1 MGETMFKKRLL
12 IILTL
17 LLSIFLL
24 VSVVSAEEIANDN
37 NDVEIDGLIDSQMPT
52 EDDSLEVI
60 DLENEDN
67 LEINEETSNEEDI
80 SSDVSS
86 SKDKLSGSATSDS
99 GNQVSIP
106 DVTAYDDEEVFLTI
120 NSNYASDDYVAYN
133 LKIVD
138 SENVIVLDSDD
149 IIPGGSIENGVY
161 LGYFEPGNY
170 KLTFTDEY
178 GLTCLSNLKIL
189 RSDTST
195 TITVPNYSSYYK
207 SGKTI
212 NIKTVYS
219 SDYAPLSMKLKL
231 VFKKTGASAKTY
243 YVTTNSKGIA
253 KFKVNLGAGT
263 YKLTVTS
270 ANSSFPSNKASATV
284 KVSKLP
290 LKITVP
296 NYSSYY
302 KSGKKLAIKVI
313 NNKTKKGISVKLKF
327 VYKNAK
333 AKAKTYYVTTN
344 SKGVAKIKIPV
355 GIGKY
360 KLTVTPSSS
369 NFKANKVSKKF
380 NVNKYITFKYGSYTA
395 KLHYAKYIKLKKVYN
410 MDEDV
415 DEFLYYFVKSNKY
428 KTVKVPV
435 YKTVKVKKTKWVYK
449 DFLYSEDYWSSD
461 YSHYSTY
468 TYSDSY
474 YWNHGWTFC
483 GSYYNNYDDGHHV
496 KYYETFKKKKTYWAT
511 KKVKTG
517 KYKKVKRRVYF
528 SIEANPGKYAWLDP
542 FYNLN
547 GDRVW
552 FGKYKRIKL

>member
-1 MGETMFKKRLL
+1 MFKKRLL

-120 NSNYASDDYVAYN
+120 NSNYASDDYVTYN

-270 ANSSFPSNKASATV
+270 ANSSFPSNKATS
-284 KVSKLP
+284 
-290 LKITVP
+290 
-296 NYSSYY
+296 
-302 KSGKKLAIKVI
+302 
-313 NNKTKKGISVKLKF
+313 
-327 VYKNAK
+327 
-333 AKAKTYYVTTN
+333 
-344 SKGVAKIKIPV
+344 
-355 GIGKY
+355 
-360 KLTVTPSSS
+360 
-369 NFKANKVSKKF
+369 
-380 NVNKYITFKYGSYTA
+380 
-395 KLHYAKYIKLKKVYN
+395 
-410 MDEDV
+410 
-415 DEFLYYFVKSNKY
+415 
-428 KTVKVPV
+428 
-435 YKTVKVKKTKWVYK
+435 TVKVKKMPTKIKVTKVRTSPNTYFYLKATVKDKNNKLVNQGQVKFKLAKHTYK
-449 DFLYSEDYWSSD
+449 VKVKNGIAKVKVKFKSNLN
-461 YSHYSTY
+461 TVCKA
-468 TYSDSY
+468 
-474 YWNHGWTFC
+474 TFS
-483 GSYYNNYDDGHHV
+483 GKNY
-496 KYYETFKKKKTYWAT
+496 AT
-511 KKVKTG
+511 KFAKAKVIVKPRVIKVGQYKCIVSEKDWKKIQDSKKGITFFSKSYFTK
-517 KYKKVKRRVYF
+517 KYKKKDKNTSKKPCYLILGVYSLTFNKKR
-528 SIEANPGKYAWLDP
+528 
-542 FYNLN
+542 
-547 GDRVW
+547 
-552 FGKYKRIKL
+552 